1 MSEVF
6 EPSNEENTK
15 GYNKITKQ
23 DSNTQSINNIE
34 SNEKELYISRLIH
47 HKTKLIKYLI
57 FQLLTLLVDIFCS
70 IAYKYLFNNKFNLF
84 SIYLFLFWTIIMLC
98 KYKNSYKTF
107 ENININSYRSIKRNI
122 LITKLIYF
130 IMFINIV
137 YTIIKKLILENNQ
150 WINYYYHIASLN
162 EIFLSALG
170 CFIYVILNLIFPYYI
185 IKKLNKM
192 KKMLNSVGMLKGQEY
207 SITYTVDMPKLGLNG
222 VDRKVE
228 IK

>member
-6 EPSNEENTK
+6 EPSNEENIK

-57 FQLLTLLVDIFCS
+57 FQLLTLLIDIFCS

-130 IMFINIV
+130 IMFINIA
-137 YTIIKKLILENNQ
+137 YNLIKKLKMEN
-150 WINYYYHIASLN
+150 WKIENY
-162 EIFLSALG
+162 
-170 CFIYVILNLIFPYYI
+170 
-185 IKKLNKM
+185 
-192 KKMLNSVGMLKGQEY
+192 
-207 SITYTVDMPKLGLNG
+207 
-222 VDRKVE
+222 
-228 IK
+228 

>member
-84 SIYLFLFWTIIMLC
+84 SIIYFYFGLLLC
-98 KYKNSYKTF
+98 YV
-107 ENININSYRSIKRNI
+107 NIKIHINHLKI
-122 LITKLIYF
+122 LILI
-130 IMFINIV
+130 
-137 YTIIKKLILENNQ
+137 
-150 WINYYYHIASLN
+150 HIDQLK
-162 EIFLSALG
+162 EIF
-170 CFIYVILNLIFPYYI
+170 
-185 IKKLNKM
+185 
-192 KKMLNSVGMLKGQEY
+192 
-207 SITYTVDMPKLGLNG
+207 
-222 VDRKVE
+222 
-228 IK
+228 